1 VESTGGS
8 GGAREGDNM
17 PYAEGRTYYDAD
29 SHLMELGD
37 WLSQYADPRVRD
49 RIRPLELGG
58 AGAMAEAA
66 VRAAEQRR
74 DNPDAA
80 IAFDANVMGPKG
92 WNALGAFDAG
102 ERSRALDLLGFES
115 QLVFSTF
122 AGTQFLSDDL
132 EVLYGGTR
140 AHNRAMVDFCHED
153 RRLIP
158 VGFVPLTDPDLARE
172 AVEEAI
178 AMGCGAI
185 LVPSVP
191 PRDASPTH
199 PRYWPVWAVLE
210 ESGVPFMLHVGG
222 GGRPLRRA
230 FHENGKPPVT
240 DFLGGGENIRSK
252 DYMALHHPPEIFLA
266 CMVLDGIFEQFP
278 GLRGGCI
285 EQGALWVVGL
295 MQRLDIAQA
304 TFRKT
309 EPALRLP
316 LKPSEYLRRQVK
328 FTPFPTEPVGWLIE
342 QAGPELFCFS
352 SDYPHPEG
360 GHDPLGRFEAS
371 LVGVDDSAKQ
381 RFYTTNYAEMMGPVL
396 AARS

>member
-1 VESTGGS
+1 MV
-8 GGAREGDNM
+8 
-17 PYAEGRTYYDAD
+17 YAQGRTFYDAD
-29 SHLMELGD
+29 SHLMELSD
-37 WLSQYADPRVRD
+37 WLVQYADPGVRD
-49 RIRPLELGG
+49 RIRPLALGG
-58 AGAMAEAA
+58 AGALAGEA

-74 DNPDAA
+74 SDPAA
-80 IAFDANVMGPKG
+80 AAALENDVMGPKG
-92 WNALGAFDAG
+92 WGALGAFDPS
-102 ERSRALDLLGFES
+102 ERSRVLDLLGFDS

-122 AGTQFLSDDL
+122 AATQFASDDL

-140 AHNRAMVDFCHED
+140 AHNRAMVDFCSGD

-158 VGFVPLTDPDLARE
+158 VGFVPLADPQAAFE
-172 AVEEAI
+172 ATQEAI
-178 AMGCGAI
+178 EMGCGAI

-191 PRDASPTH
+191 PREKSPTH
-199 PRYWPVWAVLE
+199 PDYWPVWAHLE
-210 ESGVPFMLHVGG
+210 ETGVPFMLHVGG

-230 FHENGKPPVT
+230 FHANGKAPVT

-252 DYMALHHPPEIFLA
+252 DFLALHHPPETFLA

-285 EQGALWVVGL
+285 EQGALWVVPL
-295 MQRLDIAQA
+295 LQRLDIAQT
-304 TFRKT
+304 TFQKT

-316 LKPSEYLRRQVK
+316 LRPSDYLRRQVK

-342 QAGPELFCFS
+342 QAGDEMFLFS

-371 LVGVDDSAKQ
+371 LEGISENALE
-381 RFYTTNYAEMMGPVL
+381 RFYSRNFADMMGPVL
-396 AARS
+396 AARV